1 MPDRHFGSNP
11 FQPLNVVLA
20 ALRDAGLSSD
30 AARALIKECIFAD
43 RIPWRRRELKRGAY
57 DRGNPVWE
65 DPPRG
70 SFDPN
75 SGDELDF
82 ERSLIKSGPGLG
94 FSFSVLPG
102 DTDEQPEAKTGD
114 DVTRDR
120 PFKFHLAAPDYEI
133 QTDANSILMIYSF
146 SLRSENPRKPKRK
159 GQDRVRE
166 ALRALPP
173 ERQNLLRYHG
183 VVSDTVR
190 LLCEKLPDLKEE
202 TIRRYLTDIK
212 KTTTPVT

>member
-1 MPDRHFGSNP
+1 MPNRHFGSNP

-94 FSFSVLPG
+94 LSFSVLPG

-114 DVTRDR
+114 DVTINR
-120 PFKFHLAAPDYEI
+120 PFVVSLAVPDYEV
-133 QTDANSILMIYSF
+133 QTDANSILTIFSC
-146 SLRSENPRKPKRK
+146 SLRAEKTHELTRKAL
-159 GQDRVRE
+159 DRVHE
-166 ALRALPP
+166 AFHALPP
-173 ERQNLLRYHG
+173 ETQALLHKHG
-183 VVSDTVR
+183 GVSNVAK
-190 LLCEKLPDLKEE
+190 LLNKIISDLKFE
-202 TIRRYLTDIK
+202 TIRRHLGDIK
-212 KTTTPVT
+212 KTTRPIT